1 MSQRTNIIAELKAK
15 IQKYTAILEQGK
27 KFNFQPVID
36 KASKKIQDAKTKLAI
51 EVTSIIFYTFAF
63 LSLIFDSQIKD
74 SNVNLI
80 NPKCKN
86 DVD

>member
-51 EVTSIIFYTFAF
+51 ERGPMPVIWRSSTGRKIGRDRRGGEVQRKS
-63 LSLIFDSQIKD
+63 
-74 SNVNLI
+74 
-80 NPKCKN
+80 
-86 DVD
+86 